1 MFDDFQWFQAMVFA
15 IDEVNRNPSLLP
27 NITLGFRIHDSCMV
41 IQRAIEGTLWIL
53 TGQEEPIPNYQCLGN
68 RLPVAII
75 GDVTSTR
82 SILMAQIL
90 SLYRHPQ
97 ISYSAS
103 SPLLSDRNKFP
114 SFFRTV
120 PSDDFQS
127 RGLAQLVI
135 YFGWTW
141 VGLLADD
148 DDYGQQG
155 IKLLQ
160 DELTK
165 AGACVAFSKNIVTS
179 RADKNAFDIAQMIK
193 KSSANAIVI
202 FSNGGNMVVL
212 MEELVKQNVTGKIF
226 VATEG
231 WSSSALLLVEKYSEI
246 LTGTIGFEI
255 HSGEMPGFE
264 EYLTNLHPSSTRD
277 HMLLQEFWE
286 DTFSCKFYQAE
297 EESLNEYHN
306 LTVLCTGAEKL
317 EKQHVNPSGATSFG
331 LPYKIYNAVYAIAL
345 ALQDLSFCSMTG
357 APFSQGT
364 CLDIMGF
371 QPWQV
376 RALNWINA

>member
-1 MFDDFQWFQAMVFA
+1 MTP
-15 IDEVNRNPSLLP
+15 RNL
-27 NITLGFRIHDSCMV
+27 
-41 IQRAIEGTLWIL
+41 
-53 TGQEEPIPNYQCLGN
+53 
-68 RLPVAII
+68 
-75 GDVTSTR
+75 
-82 SILMAQIL
+82 
-90 SLYRHPQ
+90 Q

-127 RGLAQLVI
+127 CGLAQMVI
-135 YFGWTW
+135 YFGWSW

-160 DELTK
+160 DDLTK
-165 AGACVAFSKNIVTS
+165 VGACIAFSKNIVTS
-179 RADKNAFDIAQMIK
+179 RADKNAFDIVRMIK
-193 KSSANAIVI
+193 RSSANAIVI

-212 MEELVKQNVTGKIF
+212 MDELVKQNVTGKIF

-231 WSSSALLLVEKYSEI
+231 WSTSTLLLVEKYSEI

-286 DTFSCKFYQAE
+286 DTFSCKFYQE
-297 EESLNEYHN
+297 EEKSLNEYHN
-306 LTVLCTGAEKL
+306 VTVLCTGAEKL

-345 ALQDLSFCSMTG
+345 ALQDLSSCSMTG

-364 CLDIMGF
+364 CVDIMEF

-376 RALNWINA
+376 RALKTINTKMLICN